1 MTLPDS
7 VDDDS
12 QIAVDLHVQATY
24 RLTEALFEAEERMRR
39 RINLLSEVVFETDAV
54 DRIVFL
60 NDAWQAITGYPRP
73 TSLNQ
78 AIVAFLHPDDHP
90 VWTSLVE
97 ASRGGSAQPESTL
110 RVVRADGSIAWM
122 NVSLA
127 RIPEGGLVGAMRD
140 VTQSKAIKDELVKLS
155 LVASYTQNFVLITNR
170 DGLTDWVNQAFTER
184 TGFTL
189 SDMVGRKPGDVLQGP
204 DTDPETV
211 EAISMML
218 KEGIPFSC
226 DLQNYTKTGDSYWV
240 TINVNPI
247 RDADG
252 EIQRFISV
260 QKDSTEL
267 HQTQEELKAAKIRAE
282 EANEA
287 KSRFLATIS
296 HEMRTPLNAV
306 IGSSELAL
314 VDSADPAALQEH
326 LARIRDSGDLLL
338 RLINDILDVSKIEAG
353 EIDIET
359 GRVRLRSLLERALVP
374 ITSRAQAKGLTL
386 SFDWDDSLP
395 PYVISDPDRLRQI
408 LTNLVENAIKFTDE
422 GHVRINVMRL
432 PASDGGA
439 EAFELSVVDTGMGIA
454 PETQVRI
461 FDPFEQGDSSTT
473 RRKGGVGLGLNIV
486 RSVVSALGGTV
497 QLYSQP
503 GTGTEVRVILPLV
516 EAEPPPP
523 AAENPLGEEGGLQPE
538 SETSFHILVA
548 EDSNVNF
555 AVLKAVLSKGGYTL
569 ERAHDGLQAV
579 EAAQRADLVL
589 MDLEMP
595 NLDGLE
601 ATRRIR
607 AAERAHH
614 RPPVPVILLTA
625 HALKEYQARS
635 LAAGCSGYLIKPIRM
650 AELLDAV
657 GNALRSRPAGQVDDG
672 SADGSPF
679 GGGGEL
685 ESHRLASPER
695 AKP

>member
-1 MTLPDS
+1 MTLPDP
-7 VDDDS
+7 VDDS

-24 RLTEALFEAEERMRR
+24 RLTEALFDAEERMRR
-39 RINLLSEVVFETDAV
+39 RINLLSEVVFETDAD

-60 NDAWQAITGYPRP
+60 NDAWETITGHLRSK
-73 TSLNQ
+73 SLNQ
-78 AIVAFLHPDDHP
+78 VIAAFLHPDDHLA
-90 VWTSLVE
+90 WTALVA
-97 ASRGGSAQPESTL
+97 ASREGSAQPESTL
-110 RVVRADGSIAWM
+110 RIVRADDSIAWM

-127 RIPEGGLVGAMRD
+127 RIPEAGLVGAMRD

-155 LVASYTQNFVLITNR
+155 LVASYTQNLVLITNC
-170 DGLTDWVNQAFTER
+170 DGLTDWVNQAFIDR
-184 TGFTL
+184 TGYTL

-211 EAISMML
+211 ACISRML

-226 DLQNYTKTGDSYWV
+226 DLQNYTKTGEPYWV
-240 TINVNPI
+240 TINVTPI
-247 RDADG
+247 CDANG
-252 EIQRFISV
+252 EIQRYISV

-267 HQTQEELKAAKIRAE
+267 HQIQEELKAAKVRAE
-282 EANEA
+282 ESNES

-314 VDSADPAALQEH
+314 VDSEDPAALQEH
-326 LARIRDSGDLLL
+326 LMRIRDSGDLLL

-359 GRVRLRSLLERALVP
+359 GRFWLRSLLEDALVP
-374 ITSRAQAKGLTL
+374 IASRAQAKGLTL
-386 SFDWDDSLP
+386 SFDWDDRLP
-395 PYVISDPDRLRQI
+395 PYVISDRDRLRQI

-439 EAFELSVVDTGMGIA
+439 QSFALSVADTGMGIA
-454 PETQVRI
+454 PETQGRI

-497 QLYSQP
+497 QLHSQP

-516 EAEPPPP
+516 EAEPP
-523 AAENPLGEEGGLQPE
+523 LGAQDHLGDEGRLRPE
-538 SETSFHILVA
+538 SETGFHILVA

-569 ERAHDGLQAV
+569 ERARDGLEAV
-579 EAAQRADLVL
+579 KAAQRADLVL

-595 NLDGLE
+595 NMDGLE
-601 ATRRIR
+601 AIRRIR
-607 AAERAHH
+607 ADERT
-614 RPPVPVILLTA
+614 RQSPKVPVIVLTA
-625 HALKEYQARS
+625 HALKDYQARS
-635 LAAGCSGYLIKPIRM
+635 LAAGCSGYLTKPIRM

-657 GNALRSRPAGQVDDG
+657 GTALRSSPGQPDGG
-672 SADGSPF
+672 SADGGPS
-679 GGGGEL
+679 GGAGE
-685 ESHRLASPER
+685 PDT
-695 AKP
+695 